1 MDWELTPA
9 AVWVKPLLSESTVL
23 EMTAAGGLFYIVGIW
38 LNILGLAKVRV
49 ANMLPALVIAP
60 LLVMLFSGN

>member
-1 MDWELTPA
+1 
-9 AVWVKPLLSESTVL
+9 
-23 EMTAAGGLFYIVGIW
+23 MTAAGGLFYIVGIW